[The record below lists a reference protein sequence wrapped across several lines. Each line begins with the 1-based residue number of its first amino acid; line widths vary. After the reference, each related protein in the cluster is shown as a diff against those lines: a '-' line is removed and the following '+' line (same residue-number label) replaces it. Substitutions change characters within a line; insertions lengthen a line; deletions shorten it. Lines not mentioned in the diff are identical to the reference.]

1 MDDAILCRKLS
12 KAYGYVPALRE
23 LDFTAARGEIVALTG
38 DNGAGK
44 STLLKVLAT
53 LLRPDAGECRVLGH
67 DLSADAQKARAHMG
81 YLGHESMLDRV
92 LTLRENLQLFA
103 NLYGAPTSRCDELIE
118 RLAAKAYAESPVAEL
133 SRGQEQAAALGRALV
148 HKPDVLLLDEPF
160 NALDPEA
167 RKRLAMLL
175 KEEAARGATV
185 LFSTHDVEGAE
196 NVASRVVKM
205 SAGRVIS

>member
-1 MDDAILCRKLS
+1 VDETILCRKLS

-23 LDFTAARGEIVALTG
+23 LDFSAARGEIVALLG

-53 LLRPDAGECRVLGH
+53 LLRPDSGECRVLGH
-67 DLSADAQKARAHMG
+67 DLATSAQKARANIG

-92 LTLRENLQLFA
+92 LTLRENLLLFSR
-103 NLYGAPTSRCDELIE
+103 LYGATAARCEELIT
-118 RLAAKAYAESPVAEL
+118 RLGATAFADSPVAEL
-133 SRGQEQAAALGRALV
+133 SRGQEQAAALGRAMV
-148 HKPDVLLLDEPF
+148 HRPDVLLLDEPF

-167 RKRLAMLL
+167 RKRLAVLL

-185 LFSTHDVEGAE
+185 LFSTHDVVGAE
-196 NVASRVVKM
+196 NVASRVARLASGKLV
-205 SAGRVIS
+205 

>member
-1 MDDAILCRKLS
+1 MDETISCRKLN

-23 LDFTAARGEIVALTG
+23 LDFAAARGEIVALIG

-53 LLRPDAGECRVLGH
+53 LLRPDSGECRVLGH
-67 DLSADAQKARAHMG
+67 DLASDAQKARARIG

-103 NLYGAPTSRCDELIE
+103 SLYGAPASRGEELIS
-118 RLAAKAYAESPVAEL
+118 RLGASAYADNAIAEL
-133 SRGQEQAAALGRALV
+133 SRGQEQAGALGRALV
-148 HKPDVLLLDEPF
+148 HRPDVLLLDEPF

-167 RKRLAMLL
+167 RKRLGALL

-185 LFSTHDVEGAE
+185 LFSTHDVDGAAG
-196 NVASRVVKM
+196 VASRVAKM
-205 SAGRVIS
+205 AAGKIV